1 MARKLTTNLFKIALL
16 GGLALGVSGCE
27 STRETFGL
35 NKQAPDEF
43 QVVARAPLSLPPD
56 FTLRV
61 PEPGA
66 SRPQTGSVT
75 DQARRILTRDD
86 GTNTVKRDIT
96 DGTRSRGQV
105 ALLEQSGAQYADPDI
120 RTTIDRETS
129 IFISESESVVDDLIF
144 WQEKPDFGS
153 TVDAE
158 AEAKRIRDQQALGEN
173 AASGDETP
181 VIERRQKGWL
191 EDIF

>member
-1 MARKLTTNLFKIALL
+1 MARKLTTNLFRIALL

-43 QVVARAPLSLPPD
+43 QVVSRAPLSLPPD

-66 SRPQTGSVT
+66 PRPQTGSVT
-75 DQARRILTRDD
+75 DQARRILTGDD
-86 GTNTVKRDIT
+86 PTRVKRDIT
-96 DGTRSRGQV
+96 EGARSKGQV
-105 ALLEQSGAQYADPDI
+105 VLLSKSGAQYADPEI
-120 RTTIDRETS
+120 RNVVDRETS
-129 IFISESESVVDDLIF
+129 IFINESKSVVDNLLF

-153 TVDAE
+153 VVDPN
-158 AEAKRIRDQQALGEN
+158 AEAKRIRDQQALGDSV
-173 AASGDETP
+173 SGGDSTP
-181 VIERRQKGWL
+181 VIERKQKGWL

>member
-16 GGLALGVSGCE
+16 GGLSLGVAGCE

-43 QVVARAPLSLPPD
+43 QVVSRAPLSLPPD

-66 SRPQTGSVT
+66 ARPQTGTTT
-75 DQARRILTRDD
+75 DQARRILTGEDPN
-86 GTNTVKRDIT
+86 GVKRDIA
-96 DGTRSRGQV
+96 DGTRSKGQV
-105 ALLEQSGAQYADPDI
+105 ALLSQSGAQYASPDI
-120 RTTIDRETS
+120 RNTVDRETS
-129 IFISESESVVDDLIF
+129 IFISESDSVVDDLIF
-144 WQEKPDFGS
+144 WQDKPEYGT
-153 TVDAE
+153 TVDPA
-158 AEAKRIRDQQALGEN
+158 AEAKRIRDQQALGDS
-173 AASGDETP
+173 AAGGGDTP
-181 VIERRQKGWL
+181 VIERKQKGWL